1 MEADLLDLLRVELRK
16 RMAEAMGP
24 GWQARVLKL
33 SERLPRE
40 YQMVQAFSR
49 CLALS
54 LEEIAAFP
62 ERFEKWSRERVILWP
77 VSEPVE
83 EDQPVM
89 TLEQHDQI
97 LEEKAARGNRFVLD
111 VLKTRKPAAR
121 EAAGVST

>member
-1 MEADLLDLLRVELRK
+1 
-16 RMAEAMGP
+16 MAEAMGP